1 MYFYLVALLVVVVM
15 IRIPQGRD
23 GALHADAVK
32 HPTMYTSSTS
42 RVALLVVLIV
52 VLVILA
58 GIIHI
63 SIMTYTYCESQYL
76 ERFLSLIAFY
86 DYLYIGI
93 SLTRVHGY

>member
-42 RVALLVVLIV
+42 RVALLVVLV

-58 GIIHI
+58 GILHI

>member
-32 HPTMYTSSTS
+32 HPTMYTSTTS
-42 RVALLVVLIV
+42 RVALLVVLV